1 MPTVQDQTLTPAQV
15 VQLTQA
21 MLAVAAVDGIH
32 PAETA
37 LVSRFYEGARADGMP
52 DTASILAGADSAQFK
67 AESLAGSA
75 PAFADTLV
83 LMCLMSGYADGKLS
97 DAERNYIQS
106 LATAAG
112 ITDEAFEGHLAQVR
126 DELTGALSHLP
137 DAGSVAAVVGRL

>member
-1 MPTVQDQTLTPAQV
+1 MPTVQDQSLTPAQV

-21 MLAVAAVDGIH
+21 MLAVAAIDGIH

-37 LVSRFYEGARADGMP
+37 LVSQFYESSRAGDMP
-52 DTASILAGADSAQFK
+52 DTSSMMANADKARFKPETLAGVDA
-67 AESLAGSA
+67 
-75 PAFADTLV
+75 AFADTLV

-112 ITDEAFEGHLAQVR
+112 MKDDAFGTHLAQVR

-137 DAGSVAAVVGRL
+137 DAASVAAVVGKL